1 MFAKY
6 FEYNTIIL
14 RGPFFRGHVCLLS
27 HHTVVWGI
35 LSLLCVIFLI
45 VFLYDFSVAEKR
57 YGREILHAHWPTIRT
72 CLLPFW

>member
-35 LSLLCVIFLI
+35 LSLLCVCLFVVLF
-45 VFLYDFSVAEKR
+45 VFLYSYGFLSGGKR
-57 YGREILHAHWPTIRT
+57 
-72 CLLPFW
+72 